1 MSTTLWACL
10 IALGAVWGASFAF
23 IGLAV
28 PEFGP
33 YMTVQIRMVVG
44 ALVLW
49 TWTGNPFSNPLLR
62 ERRTL
67 LALTAV
73 GLLNAAIPYCL
84 FALVV
89 SLQGAAFGAI
99 LNATAPLFASLLA
112 IAFLREHLRWTTA
125 LGVVVGFA
133 GTAAL
138 VLGRAGSLGQASW
151 FAMLLGLAGSA
162 MYAASALLIRRFLSS
177 VPPNLLATASC
188 AIAALA
194 LVPVG
199 MSHWPAHPVSALGWT
214 GAISLGLLS
223 TALAHVLYFK
233 LVSEAGAH
241 RALSVTYLV
250 PVFALGWSVVILGE
264 HLTLLTVA
272 CAIVVL
278 GGVVLVV
285 GPPRAARSTAD

>member
-1 MSTTLWACL
+1 MSTTLWTCL
-10 IALGAVWGASFAF
+10 ISLGALWGASFAF
-23 IGLAV
+23 VGLAV
-28 PEFGP
+28 PDFGP
-33 YMTVQIRMVVG
+33 YMTVQIRMLIG

-49 TWTGNPFSNPLLR
+49 AWTGNPFRNALLR
-62 ERRTL
+62 DRGTVAA
-67 LALTAV
+67 LAAV
-73 GLLNAAIPYCL
+73 GLLNAAVPYCL

-112 IAFLREHLRWTTA
+112 ITFLRDRPGWVAA
-125 LGVVVGFA
+125 LGMFVGFA

-138 VLGRAGSLGQASW
+138 IMGRSGPIEQTSW
-151 FAMLLGLAGSA
+151 LALLLGLCGSA
-162 MYAASALLIRRFLSS
+162 MYAISALVSRRFLSA

-188 AIAALA
+188 AIAAFA
-194 LVPVG
+194 LMPVG
-199 MSHWPAHPVSALGWT
+199 LSHWSTIQGASVRGWT

-223 TALAHVLYFK
+223 TALGHVLYFK

-250 PVFALGWSVVILGE
+250 PVFGLLWSVLILGE
-264 HLTLLTVA
+264 QLTVLTVL

-278 GGVVLVV
+278 GGVVLAV
-285 GPPRAARSTAD
+285 GLPSRQK